1 MRDYLEITPPACFS
15 SRYWLLVNSAKHQSY
30 SDFHL
35 KHLWQAHYIST
46 ENRKGKTDMSFWDS
60 GTEKHGRIYNDL
72 KANICIPVVY
82 VQIFL
87 YFTHL

>member
-1 MRDYLEITPPACFS
+1 
-15 SRYWLLVNSAKHQSY
+15 
-30 SDFHL
+30 
-35 KHLWQAHYIST
+35 
-46 ENRKGKTDMSFWDS
+46 MSFWDS
-60 GTEKHGRIYNDL
+60 GTEKHERTYNDL